1 MSLLPLLMEITLNY
15 NRKSNVSQ
23 KTDKFGTA
31 DHHKIIHKLINLDM
45 LNYSKTHEDN
55 VER

>member
-1 MSLLPLLMEITLNY
+1 MEITLNC

-31 DHHKIIHKLINLDM
+31 DHHKIIHKLISLDM